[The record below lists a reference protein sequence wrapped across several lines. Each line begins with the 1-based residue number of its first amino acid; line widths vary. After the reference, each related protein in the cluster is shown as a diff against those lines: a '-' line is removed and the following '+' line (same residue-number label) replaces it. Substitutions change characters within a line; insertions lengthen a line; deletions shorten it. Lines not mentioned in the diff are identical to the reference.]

1 MTKPPPFTPP
11 YFGFIETSHGIV
23 IYRPGREV
31 AGIVDSFDEYLAFV
45 RFHTERAQ
53 ERHDKA
59 TAALDRI
66 AELNPETMIDSL
78 PPTLNLRI
86 DL

>member
-1 MTKPPPFTPP
+1 MGERLFTPP
-11 YFGFIETSHGIV
+11 YFGYTETSQGII

-31 AGIVDSFDEYLAFV
+31 AGIVYSFDEYLAFV